1 MRRSPLLLRH
11 CHDRTHDRRPGAGS
25 VSVGDDERGEPVSL
39 QAFLDE
45 LGGTTIAGVLAI
57 GGIIAL
63 VLGVVRL
70 FQPPDDF
77 CAVDLTKRQWTP
89 LQSERYFTE
98 KAKFEQMHAAGNRGL
113 GNSIYFVFAMLLLI
127 TVVVAGLLS
136 SATRGQSP
144 TTAVIL
150 VAAWVT
156 AIIIIARW
164 IGYRWRRCERYLAFI
179 DGDREW
185 MRSRR
190 LRRR

>member
-1 MRRSPLLLRH
+1 M
-11 CHDRTHDRRPGAGS
+11 G
-25 VSVGDDERGEPVSL
+25 L
-39 QAFLDE
+39 QEFLDE
-45 LGGTTIAGVLAI
+45 LGGTTVAGVLAI
-57 GGIIAL
+57 GGIVAL
-63 VLGVVRL
+63 VLGVARL

-89 LQSERYFTE
+89 LQSERYFIE
-98 KAKFEQMHAAGNRGL
+98 KAQFEEMHAAGNRGL

-136 SATRGQSP
+136 GVTRGQSP
-144 TTAVIL
+144 TIAVIL

-164 IGYRWRRCERYLAFI
+164 VGYRWRRCERYLAFI
-179 DGDREW
+179 YSNPEW

-190 LRRR
+190 LRRC